1 MDRVTNSCHTHTGSR
16 SRYQRQLKRLERLGS
31 STVAGARTPIA
42 EAEEEEEDEEEE
54 EEAAMA
60 QRRLKGKR
68 KRKRG
73 EGSRKG
79 GGEKSEL

>member
-1 MDRVTNSCHTHTGSR
+1 MDRVTNSCHTHAGSR

-42 EAEEEEEDEEEE
+42 EAEEEEEYEEEE
-54 EEAAMA
+54 AAAMA

-73 EGSRKG
+73 EGRRKG

>member
-1 MDRVTNSCHTHTGSR
+1 MDRVTNSCHTHAGSR

-54 EEAAMA
+54 AAAMA

-73 EGSRKG
+73 EGRRKG

>member
-1 MDRVTNSCHTHTGSR
+1 MDRVTNSCHTHAGSR
-16 SRYQRQLKRLERLGS
+16 SRYQRQLKRLERGS

-42 EAEEEEEDEEEE
+42 EAEEEEDEEE

-73 EGSRKG
+73 EGRRKG

>member
-1 MDRVTNSCHTHTGSR
+1 MDRVTNSCHTHVGSR
-16 SRYQRQLKRLERLGS
+16 SRYQRQLKRLERGS

-54 EEAAMA
+54 AAAMA

-73 EGSRKG
+73 EGRRKG

>member
-1 MDRVTNSCHTHTGSR
+1 MDRVTNSCHTHVGSR

-54 EEAAMA
+54 AAAMA

-73 EGSRKG
+73 EGRRKG

>member
-1 MDRVTNSCHTHTGSR
+1 MTNSCHTHVGSR
-16 SRYQRQLKRLERLGS
+16 SRYQRQLKRLERGS

-54 EEAAMA
+54 AAAMA

-73 EGSRKG
+73 EGRRKG

>member
-1 MDRVTNSCHTHTGSR
+1 LDRVTNSCHTHVGSR
-16 SRYQRQLKRLERLGS
+16 SRYQRQLKRLERGS

-54 EEAAMA
+54 AAAMA

-73 EGSRKG
+73 EGRRKG

>member
-1 MDRVTNSCHTHTGSR
+1 MDRVTNSCHTHVGSR
-16 SRYQRQLKRLERLGS
+16 SRYQRQLKRLERGS

-73 EGSRKG
+73 EGRRKG